1 MHFIKKIRRTAAM
14 FCAGLT
20 CMSMVSPALA
30 QEVDPAGTAQT
41 EESAQSEE
49 VQTEEFAQSG
59 EVQTEQSAQSDGEQA
74 EESVRTLRYEDDSIE
89 VTAEFAR
96 GEQVPQGT
104 RLVVTPV
111 TDQSADYNYEA
122 YMQALNDYEND
133 KAQEGPQTQTIDGE
147 ELSLVS
153 GENLYS
159 QDNTLLYDIR
169 FCYDQTGPDGSVQ
182 TLEFEPEEGSVSV
195 TMQLWENQLSDQIGA
210 QDAQSVEVVHMPAD
224 EQAQEAELSPEDV
237 DVQTVADPDVDLVG
251 QDQVSFQADSFSVY
265 GLVVKAIGI
274 DVSEHN
280 GDIDWDKVRDAG
292 ITFAFIRVGGR
303 YYGKSGSIYND
314 DNFEKNVE
322 GALAAGIKA
331 GVYFYSTAITEEEAV
346 EEADYTL
353 DKIRDYDITYP
364 VVCDYE
370 ELYTHDGYH
379 PRPQYLSPQE
389 HTDCVTAFM
398 DHIKDQ
404 GYETALYCSKSFLTD
419 DYFEMERLAPYK
431 TWLAQYNDE
440 VT

>member
-1 MHFIKKIRRTAAM
+1 M

-237 DVQTVADPDVDLVG
+237 DVQTVADPDVDLDG
-251 QDQVSFQADSFSVY
+251 QDHVSFQADSFSVY

-274 DVSEHN
+274 EIADE
-280 GDIDWDKVRDAG
+280 
-292 ITFAFIRVGGR
+292 T
-303 YYGKSGSIYND
+303 
-314 DNFEKNVE
+314 
-322 GALAAGIKA
+322 KA
-331 GVYFYSTAITEEEAV
+331 GTTN
-346 EEADYTL
+346 
-353 DKIRDYDITYP
+353 K
-364 VVCDYE
+364 
-370 ELYTHDGYH
+370 
-379 PRPQYLSPQE
+379 
-389 HTDCVTAFM
+389 
-398 DHIKDQ
+398 
-404 GYETALYCSKSFLTD
+404 
-419 DYFEMERLAPYK
+419 
-431 TWLAQYNDE
+431 
-440 VT
+440 